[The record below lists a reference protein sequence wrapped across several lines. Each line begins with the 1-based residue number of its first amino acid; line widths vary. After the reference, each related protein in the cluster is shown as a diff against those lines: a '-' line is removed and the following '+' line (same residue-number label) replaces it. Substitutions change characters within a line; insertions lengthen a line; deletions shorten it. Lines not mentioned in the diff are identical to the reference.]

1 MGKSR
6 LRACLVVLATGK
18 INKAKERRWGEEGK
32 EMGGGKG
39 DKEGKEEAQQ
49 AGAEREK
56 MKNQKQKETIV
67 DEYY

>member
-1 MGKSR
+1 
-6 LRACLVVLATGK
+6 
-18 INKAKERRWGEEGK
+18 
-32 EMGGGKG
+32 MGGGEG

-49 AGAEREK
+49 AGAERET